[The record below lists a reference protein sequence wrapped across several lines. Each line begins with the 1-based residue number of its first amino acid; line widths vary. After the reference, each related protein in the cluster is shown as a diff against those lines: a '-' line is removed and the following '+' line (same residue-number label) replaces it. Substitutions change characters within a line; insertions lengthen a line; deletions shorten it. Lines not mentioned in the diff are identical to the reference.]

1 MFCCLMEFFPDA
13 LHFEILNLAPG
24 VCFVARVGFFPDAF
38 QSQIRTTET
47 CGNPAHAVPFY
58 RSYHSA
64 RIDHW
69 YTADVQR
76 INQFVQVPQGFA
88 LEGVAGLVF
97 VTNEPGTTPFY
108 RLYSAT
114 VGDNYYTIS
123 TAERDAALKN
133 GYSFDD
139 VSYPLTYIYPNQ
151 TCGSVPL
158 FHLYHRSKQDNF
170 YTTSDSERVDV
181 ISNRGYVDADVG
193 VAGYVLPL
201 GPSRRD

>member
-1 MFCCLMEFFPDA
+1 MKYLANLTLLSAWVSLTSAFRQPDSA
-13 LHFEILNLAPG
+13 QTILSLAPG
-24 VCFVARVGFFPDAF
+24 
-38 QSQIRTTET
+38 SQIRTTET

-76 INQFVQVPQGFA
+76 INQFVQVPRDSPWRA
-88 LEGVAGLVF
+88 LLVC
-97 VTNEPGTTPFY
+97 
-108 RLYSAT
+108 AT
-114 VGDNYYTIS
+114 AGDNYYTIS